1 MVLVLSST
9 KLQWPLPKNTPQQ
22 LKELLLRLLEN
33 KEVLEDLAANR
44 EAQAVVL
51 VVAQELVAE
60 ELKAPRQ
67 PASHAEVALG
77 LEEALLEAMELRV
90 DVVVQGV
97 EEDMVV
103 PGLEEEHP
111 ILVEGQA
118 EEDQGLAAP
127 LVEELPATQLS
138 TKRQQVK
145 SLRFRR

>member
-9 KLQWPLPKNTPQQ
+9 KLQWPLPKNTTQQ

-44 EAQAVVL
+44 EAQAQVL
-51 VVAQELVAE
+51 VVAQGLETEL
-60 ELKAPRQ
+60 Q
-67 PASHAEVALG
+67 ALVVVQG

-111 ILVEGQA
+111 ILVEVQA
-118 EEDQGLAAP
+118 VEDQGLAAP
-127 LVEELPATQLS
+127 LVEDLPANQLS

>member
-1 MVLVLSST
+1 ME
-9 KLQWPLPKNTPQQ
+9 K
-22 LKELLLRLLEN
+22 
-33 KEVLEDLAANR
+33 
-44 EAQAVVL
+44 EAQD
-51 VVAQELVAE
+51 LVAE
-60 ELKAPRQ
+60 ELKAPRH
-67 PASHAEVALG
+67 PASHAEVAQG

-111 ILVEGQA
+111 ILVEVQA
-118 EEDQGLAAP
+118 VEDQGLAAP
-127 LVEELPATQLS
+127 LVEDLPANQLS

>member
-9 KLQWPLPKNTPQQ
+9 KLQWPLPKNTTQQ
-22 LKELLLRLLEN
+22 LKELLLRLLG
-33 KEVLEDLAANR
+33 KEVLELGHLVKPK
-44 EAQAVVL
+44 EVL
-51 VVAQELVAE
+51 VTQ
-60 ELKAPRQ
+60 ELKAPRH
-67 PASHAEVALG
+67 PASHAEVVQELQVRVVAQG

-111 ILVEGQA
+111 ILVEVQA
-118 EEDQGLAAP
+118 VEDQGLAAP
-127 LVEELPATQLS
+127 LVEDLPANQLS

>member
-9 KLQWPLPKNTPQQ
+9 KLQWPLPKNTTQQ

-44 EAQAVVL
+44 EAQAQVL
-51 VVAQELVAE
+51 VVAQGLEKEL
-60 ELKAPRQ
+60 Q
-67 PASHAEVALG
+67 ALVVVQG
-77 LEEALLEAMELRV
+77 LEEALLEALELRV
-90 DVVVQGV
+90 DGVVQGV
-97 EEDMVV
+97 EEVMVV

-111 ILVEGQA
+111 ILVEVQA
-118 EEDQGLAAP
+118 VEDQGLAAP
-127 LVEELPATQLS
+127 LVEDLPANQLS